1 MKIKFNA
8 YDNLPPNKPL
18 KLHILMIIVRYI
30 FEKYDKFYLQLHLDD
45 CMSCKQHVNA
55 RIW

>member
-8 YDNLPPNKPL
+8 YDHLPPNKPL

-30 FEKYDKFYLQLHLDD
+30 FEKYGKFYLQLHLDD